1 MDKKILK
8 QQLLDYNRDFKKMM
22 GTFSSYETVFDYINL
37 LTSNRYL
44 AEMIFPTVEGLQ
56 KEVNF
61 FENNKIDFENI
72 NFNSNDSKTFD
83 NIPVFKEQFSSWK
96 VDAENN
102 RDFRPMTGL
111 PIFFMVLI
119 EAAYKIQT
127 IKDHQKV
134 NETEEAMKMIEE
146 IKEESFSFINSNPL
160 DPQAGKR
167 MLYGQFMDISM
178 EMVNKFLI
186 DEIDSQA
193 LLLKDKPEAN
203 LSYNS
208 DDCLLYI
215 NGKEIKIKLKTI
227 KPVDAFIL
235 DALFS
240 ELDNLGEEMD
250 LIEVASYFDTEA
262 SYNSSNDYQ
271 RYRHSCDNL
280 NKKIAKQTDNKITD
294 FIVYTTGKTGWCKI
308 NKKYL

>member
-1 MDKKILK
+1 
-8 QQLLDYNRDFKKMM
+8 MM
-22 GTFSSYETVFDYINL
+22 GTFGSYETIFDYINL
-37 LTSNRYL
+37 ITSNRYL

-56 KEVNF
+56 KEF
-61 FENNKIDFENI
+61 SLLEKNKINFENI
-72 NFNSNDSKTFD
+72 SFDSKDLTTYD
-83 NIPVFKEQFSSWK
+83 NMPVFKEQFKSWK
-96 VDAENN
+96 IDVENN
-102 RDFRPMTGL
+102 RDFRPMTAL
-111 PIFFMVLI
+111 PIFFMVLF
-119 EAAYKIQT
+119 EAAYKIQQ
-127 IKDHQKV
+127 IKDHQKA
-134 NETEEAMKMIEE
+134 NETEEVVKMIEE

-160 DPQAGKR
+160 DPQSGKR
-167 MLYGQFMDISM
+167 MLYGQFIDISM

-193 LLLKDKPEAN
+193 LLEKNKPESN

-215 NGKEIKIKLKTI
+215 NGKEIKIKLKTV
-227 KPVDAFIL
+227 KPVDAFVL

-240 ELDNLGEEMD
+240 YIDNLGEEMD
-250 LIEVASYFDTEA
+250 LSEVASYFDTEA

-271 RYRHSCDNL
+271 RYRHACDNL
-280 NKKIAKQTDNKITD
+280 NKKIAKQTDNKITG